1 MLCVVCVVC
10 VYIFYESVL
19 CAKTF
24 ASSLSSFVCRHRC
37 CWSLS
42 LSLSLA
48 LAPCS
53 MYMTKLTWLWCC
65 CCWCVRARPEPLA
78 IRGSSQR
85 CDNCIVDY
93 VVVRFSQKK
102 STKYWLDKRK
112 EFLAGRH
119 HARCIHA
126 THTTGFVTIKHT
138 QLYDDIA
145 VAHQFAF
152 MRWASTVAKM
162 WTPDKIL
169 PAKRATRRI

>member
-1 MLCVVCVVC
+1 MQKLLLVRYRLLFVVIDV
-10 VYIFYESVL
+10 
-19 CAKTF
+19 AG
-24 ASSLSSFVCRHRC
+24 LSH
-37 CWSLS
+37 
-42 LSLSLA
+42 SLSLA

-138 QLYDDIA
+138 
-145 VAHQFAF
+145 HTHS
-152 MRWASTVAKM
+152 STM
-162 WTPDKIL
+162 TLQWRTNLHSCDEP
-169 PAKRATRRI
+169 PP